1 MLSEELSK
9 MSKKIHSADSNSE
22 NKELELIV
30 DAYRKA
36 AEYDDYMFGNIDYV
50 ESWLGITTSK

>member
-9 MSKKIHSADSNSE
+9 MSKKIHSADLNSE
-22 NKELELIV
+22 DKELELIMY
-30 DAYRKA
+30 AYRKA

>member
-1 MLSEELSK
+1 

-22 NKELELIV
+22 DKELELIK
-30 DAYRKA
+30 DAYIRA
-36 AEYDDYMFGNIDYV
+36 AEYDDYMCGNIDYA